1 MSIVTF
7 RIDDATKDALDAL
20 ARRMDR
26 DRSYLLNE
34 AVAAYLEAQRWQL
47 AHIENGAAE
56 AAAGRFASG
65 LEVAAFL
72 ARWRR

>member
-1 MSIVTF
+1 ME
-7 RIDDATKDALDAL
+7 DAMKDALDTL
-20 ARRMDR
+20 ARRLDR

-34 AVAAYLEAQRWQL
+34 AVAAYLEAQSWQL
-47 AHIENGAAE
+47 AHIEEGAAE

-65 LEVAAFL
+65 SEVAAFL